1 MSQVRDRYARL
12 ARRAGCLAAGLAL
25 AALAGA
31 VPARTAPAAL
41 ADEPVS
47 SEPTSVQSRTSE
59 LIPSLGRST
68 IELSA
73 ASRDDDV
80 LRTLEMELGKSV
92 LVKTDYRVKR
102 ISVGNPKTLEVVVL
116 SPRELHFV
124 PKRIGGTNVVLWDV
138 QGEPQ
143 AAIDIQVG
151 TTHSSMERQL
161 RRVLGVDEIF
171 VESAGKAV
179 VLRGTVPSPVA
190 AERAVAVARAFFQED
205 AEKRVVNVLEVGGN
219 QQVMLEVIVAEMTRS
234 LSRNLTS
241 NFATFIE
248 SDGKTFQFFNLLDN
262 LSAVADGTAFT
273 RPPWPTSSADLAL
286 SGRANLVGQFLNCSA
301 NAATC
306 PFALS
311 AVFEALEDEG
321 LTKILAEPH
330 LLARSGQS
338 ASFLVGG
345 EVPIPVTQGGATA
358 GSITIEFKEFGVG
371 VQFTPTVLGPDRI
384 HLQVAPEVSEPDFA
398 LTALSGAGAPAFITR
413 RASTAVELGDGQS
426 FAIAG
431 LLDDRVRSS
440 VQKYPVLGD
449 VPILGALFRSVQFQ
463 KSETELVL
471 IVTPRLVKPL
481 PPGPHPLPTDSFVE
495 PNAFE
500 TYLLG
505 ALEGQSP
512 REPAGAGGLIGPA
525 GHRVPSDLE
534 GGSR

>member
-143 AAIDIQVG
+143 AAIDVQVG

-241 NFATFIE
+241 NFATEIVT
-248 SDGKTFQFFNLLDN
+248 DGNFFRFFNFVDN
-262 LSAVADGTAFT
+262 LSALSDDPIGA
-273 RPPWPTSSADLAL
+273 ADLIF
-286 SGRANLVGQFLNCSA
+286 GPRANLIGQFINCSS
-301 NAATC
+301 TSGLC
-306 PFALS
+306 PFTLTAF
-311 AVFEALEDEG
+311 FEALEEEG

-398 LTALSGAGAPAFITR
+398 LSALSGAGTPGFITR

-440 VQKYPVLGD
+440 IRKYPLLGD